1 MKESM
6 MNLTL
11 WIVAGLLAAVFL
23 FAGSTKLFI
32 PRKKLAEAPGG
43 GWVLDFSAGFVKALG
58 ALEILGAVGLIL
70 PALLDVA
77 PVLVPLAALGL
88 GVIMVGAAAVEFRRQ
103 EFKHVLVNL
112 TYLALIAFVAWGR
125 FVGPESFIG

>member
-1 MKESM
+1 M

-23 FAGSTKLFI
+23 FAGANKLFI
-32 PRKKLAEAPGG
+32 PREKLAEAPGG

-58 ALEILGAVGLIL
+58 AVEILGAVGLIL

-88 GVIMVGAAAVEFRRQ
+88 GPIMVGAAAVEFRRR
-103 EFKHVLVNL
+103 EFKHALLNL

-125 FVGPESFIG
+125 FGPESFIG

>member
-1 MKESM
+1 

-125 FVGPESFIG
+125 YFGPESFIG